1 MEPSG
6 KTIRELLRDAD
17 PLQQEPGLEPG
28 AHDSSC
34 QALLAAALGEV
45 RSEKRSKSRIVVF
58 ASVAA
63 LAIGASFF
71 GSHGWSL
78 FVSDLQAA
86 VRFEV
91 RLAEDKPAP
100 GLREVKLPG
109 SEKLVYL
116 HGDPI
121 VTNSD
126 IAAARVI
133 EGGGPAQYSV
143 GVEFKTAG
151 AEKMR
156 AATANHIGRPVAILL
171 DGQVVAA
178 PTLRSAIGGSAV
190 ISGNFTRDQA
200 AKIVKGI
207 ELTE

>member
-1 MEPSG
+1 MNAPS
-6 KTIRELLRDAD
+6 A
-17 PLQQEPGLEPG
+17 
-28 AHDSSC
+28 A
-34 QALLAAALGEV
+34 QALPVVLGTNSAERLAALFDAHHQRLYRLASGAAV
-45 RSEKRSKSRIVVF
+45 ASQKPSKSRIVVF
-58 ASVAA
+58 ASVAT
-63 LAIGASFF
+63 LAIAASFF

-78 FVSDLQAA
+78 LVSDLQAA

-116 HGDPI
+116 HGDAI

-133 EGGGPAQYSV
+133 EDGGPAQYSV
-143 GVEFKTAG
+143 GVEFNTAG

-171 DGQVVAA
+171 DGQLVVA
-178 PTLRSAIGGSAV
+178 PTLRSAIGASAR
-190 ISGNFTRDQA
+190 ITGNFTRAQA
-200 AKIVKGI
+200 EKIVKGI
-207 ELTE
+207 ELH